1 VFESQHP
8 EKGPWITDI
17 QEGQRFVG
25 FYLIRNP
32 NLESFK
38 DPSRGQYLR
47 LLLADRSGVMEARV
61 WEDAEQFI
69 SILKGQH
76 IFKVEAVAERYRDQ
90 LQARISRVRPATQ
103 GEYDLADLRPITRR
117 NIEDMNAA
125 LDQAIASLQDPHL
138 KMLVEYFFHDDEFRK
153 AFQETPAA
161 TRIHHALIG
170 GLLEHTF
177 EVLHLA
183 EALIQLYPQLNRD
196 MLIAGI
202 LLHDIGKCSEFNW
215 EIDIE
220 YTDRGKLIGHV
231 VIGSEMVA
239 QALRTIPEFPEQL
252 ALQLQHLILS
262 HHGRY
267 EFGSPRRPKT
277 LEAIA
282 LHHLENLDAQVN
294 RFASLIEEAR
304 KLGRDWTTYDS
315 MLGRSLYAG
324 HDEDLSIEEL
334 GWTD

>member
-1 VFESQHP
+1 MSGPQHP
-8 EKGPWITDI
+8 EKGPWLSEIK
-17 QEGQRFVG
+17 EGEKFVG
-25 FYLIRNP
+25 FYLLRNP
-32 NLESFK
+32 ALVPYR

-47 LLLADRSGVMEARV
+47 LLLADRSGMMEARV
-61 WEDAEQFI
+61 WENAEQII
-69 SILKGQH
+69 SGLEGQRVV
-76 IFKVEAVAERYRDQ
+76 KVEAIAEIFRDQ
-90 LQARISRVRPATQ
+90 LQARVLRLRPAEE
-103 GEYDLADLRPITRR
+103 GEYALEDLRPITQR
-117 NIEDMNAA
+117 NIEEMNAVV
-125 LDQAIASLQDPHL
+125 DKAIADLEDPYL
-138 KMLVEYFFHDDEFRK
+138 KTIVEHFYHDDNFRSDL
-153 AFQETPAA
+153 QEAPAA
-161 TRIHHALIG
+161 TRVHHAYIG
-170 GLLEHTF
+170 GLLEHTY
-177 EVLHLA
+177 EVLLLA
-183 EALIQLYPQLNRD
+183 EMLIHLYPQINRD

-239 QALRTIPEFPEQL
+239 EAIEKIPDFPENL
-252 ALQLQHLILS
+252 ALQLQHLILA

-294 RFASLIEEAR
+294 RFAFLIEEAK
-304 KLGRDWTTYDS
+304 KLGRDWTTYDA
-315 MLGRSLYAG
+315 MLGRSLYAS
-324 HDEDLSIEEL
+324 HDEGLPIEEL

>member
-1 VFESQHP
+1 MDDPQNS
-8 EKGPWITDI
+8 EKGPWLSEIT
-17 QEGQRFVG
+17 EGQTFIG

-32 NLESFK
+32 SLESFK

-47 LLLADRSGVMEARV
+47 FHLADQSGVMEARI
-61 WEDAEQFI
+61 WENAEQNS
-69 SILKGQH
+69 SILEGH
-76 IFKVEAVAERYRDQ
+76 HVFKVEAQAERFRNQ
-90 LQARISRVRPATQ
+90 LQARIARLRPAEP
-103 GEYDLADLRPITRR
+103 GEYDLSDLRLITKR
-117 NIEDMNAA
+117 NIEEMNIA
-125 LDQAIASLQDPHL
+125 LDGAIDSLENPHL
-138 KMLVEYFFHDDEFRK
+138 KAIVEYFYLDDDFR
-153 AFQETPAA
+153 AAYQEAPAA
-161 TRIHHALIG
+161 TRVHHAFIG
-170 GLLEHTF
+170 GLLEHTY
-177 EVLHLA
+177 EVLELA
-183 EALIQLYPQLNRD
+183 NVLIHLYPQMNRD

-202 LLHDIGKCSEFNW
+202 LLHDIGKLSEFNW
-215 EIDIE
+215 EMDIE

-239 QALRTIPEFPEQL
+239 HAIEKIPNFPQPL
-252 ALQLQHLILS
+252 AQQLQHLILA

-304 KLGRDWTTYDS
+304 RTGHDWTTYDS

-324 HDEDLSIEEL
+324 HDDGLSIEEY